1 MGGQGSHGN
10 ILLTTGNIA
19 THLVRGV
26 PASLVDMTGSIRSQV
41 APEAAADL
49 IALPDTPLAGAV
61 LRLVKPVESPSVF
74 NHSVRTYL
82 FARLVAARLEL
93 TAGQD
98 YDDDLLF
105 AASTMHDLG
114 VAPDGP
120 HTQRFEVEGADRAAA
135 FLLDHGRSEA
145 DADEVWQAIALH
157 TSSGIA
163 DRRGTLCLLVREG
176 VAVDFGGPMG
186 DTYADVLSDEQADIV
201 HAVYPRLEMI
211 RSLTDAIV
219 AQAAKNP
226 KNGPRYAIPGEFLR
240 ERETFGRTRMERAC
254 DSSRWGN

>member
-1 MGGQGSHGN
+1 
-10 ILLTTGNIA
+10 
-19 THLVRGV
+19 
-26 PASLVDMTGSIRSQV
+26 MTGSPHSHV

-61 LRLVKPVESPSVF
+61 VQLIRPVESPSVF
-74 NHSVRTYL
+74 NHSMRTYL

-93 TAGQD
+93 AAGQD
-98 YDDDLLF
+98 YEDDLLF
-105 AASTMHDLG
+105 AACTMHDLG

-135 FLLDHGRSEA
+135 FLLAHGRSDTE
-145 DADEVWQAIALH
+145 ADEVWQAIALH

-163 DRRGTLCLLVREG
+163 ERRGTLCVLVREG
-176 VAVDFGGPMG
+176 VALDFGGPMG
-186 DTYADVLSDEQADIV
+186 NTYADALSDAQADVV
-201 HAVYPRLEMI
+201 HAAYPRLEMI

-226 KNGPRYAIPGEFLR
+226 RNGPRYAIPGEFLR
-240 ERETFGRTRMERAC
+240 ERETFGRTRMEHAC
-254 DSSRWGN
+254 GSSRWGD